1 MSSETTLWFNEMQN
15 KRQKELRGH
24 HKTLFFYV
32 NINLYWKD
40 LVSIL
45 VHGKKVVGSSVDPH
59 WLVFSHFGRKW
70 RRVVGMLIAEKQC
83 GAIIDQSSL
92 KHCSARSL
100 NRSTHSGMI
109 HKGND
114 FKIRVK
120 DRRR

>member
-1 MSSETTLWFNEMQN
+1 MQ
-15 KRQKELRGH
+15 KKDKKSFVIITKH
-24 HKTLFFYV
+24 YFFYV
-32 NINLYWKD
+32 NIDLYWKD
-40 LVSIL
+40 LVSFL
-45 VHGKKVVGSSVDPH
+45 VHGKKSVGSSVDLH
-59 WLVFSHFGRKW
+59 WPMFPHFGRKW
-70 RRVVGMLIAEKQC
+70 CRVVGMLIAEKQC

-109 HKGND
+109 HVGNY